1 MHLRVM
7 VFMFGTLVA
16 GALQGGWA
24 PAALAGSDARH
35 DGVVEAV
42 DVQVRKL
49 TLSELAAAGAKQTLK
64 LEVSPDARIV
74 RSEPLPADQVTDLE
88 RPFKDTPIDLADIRP
103 GDFVVV
109 ELPGAAKDAAVRFVM
124 VTLGST
130 STPSGQP
137 AAPAR

>member
-49 TLSELAAAGAKQTLK
+49 TLSELAAGGAKQTLTVQ
-64 LEVSPDARIV
+64 VSPDARIV

-109 ELPGAAKDAAVRFVM
+109 QLSGTAKNPAVSSLM
-124 VTLGST
+124 VTFESG
-130 STPSGQP
+130 STPSLPAPP
-137 AAPAR
+137 AAR

>member
-1 MHLRVM
+1 MHSRVM

-16 GALQGGWA
+16 GALQGGWV

-42 DVQVRKL
+42 DVQARKL

-64 LEVSPDARIV
+64 LVVSPDATIV
-74 RSEPLPADQVTDLE
+74 RSEPLPADQVTDLD
-88 RPFKDTPIDLADIRP
+88 RPFKDTQIDLADVRP

-109 ELPGAAKDAAVRFVM
+109 EPPGAAKDPAVRSVM
-124 VTLGST
+124 VTFGST
-130 STPSGQP
+130 STPSGP
-137 AAPAR
+137 SAAAAR